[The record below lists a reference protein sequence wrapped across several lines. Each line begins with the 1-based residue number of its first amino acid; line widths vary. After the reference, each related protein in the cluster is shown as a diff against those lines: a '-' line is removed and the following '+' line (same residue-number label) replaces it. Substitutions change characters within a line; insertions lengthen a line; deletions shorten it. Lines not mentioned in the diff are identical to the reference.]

1 LIERV
6 MPPTL
11 LANPNVRVYVG
22 LEDGVPVAT
31 SMAFRIDE
39 VLGIYNVATI
49 ESARGRGYGTAMTWA
64 VVADAEPGVD
74 LVILQASALGRPV
87 YEHMG
92 FRTVVEYEEL
102 EEPTGTP
109 PEGTPT
115 S

>member
-1 LIERV
+1 

-11 LANPNVRVYVG
+11 LANPNARVYVG
-22 LEDGVPVAT
+22 LDDGVPVAT
-31 SMAFRIDE
+31 SMAFRTDE

-49 ESARGRGYGTAMTWA
+49 ESARGRGYETVMTWA
-64 VVADAEPGVD
+64 VVADGEPGVD

-102 EEPTGTP
+102 EEPTGMP
-109 PEGTPT
+109 PERTPT